1 MCVRLQQTTPT
12 YCLRSLFAFLNFAHI
27 KIDFSS
33 RQSPYEQSLWSDSKI
48 CSHEPFIVDGEL
60 SLHHT
65 ADIARR
71 NRHIGYGENLSRV
84 PHVCSW
90 PNLGVHHVQL
100 PWELN
105 LGQVVANGRTA
116 VLHKFAISRSNGFGL
131 AEHSF
136 SRCSGFLRNPKAC
149 WANSPQVRPPA

>member
-1 MCVRLQQTTPT
+1 MPVRLQRTAPT
-12 YCLRSLFAFLNFAHI
+12 CWLRSLFASLNFAHI

-33 RQSPYEQSLWSDSKI
+33 RQSPYEQPLWSDSKI
-48 CSHEPFIVDGEL
+48 CSHEPFIVDSEL
-60 SLHHT
+60 SLHRT

-71 NRHIGYGENLSRV
+71 NRHIGYRENLSRV

-100 PWELN
+100 PRELD
-105 LGQVVANGRTA
+105 LGQVVANGRPA
-116 VLHKFAISRSNGFGL
+116 VPHKLAISRSNGFGL

-136 SRCSGFLRNPKAC
+136 SRCSGFLRNPKVC
-149 WANSPQVRPPA
+149 SANSPQVRLPA